1 MGIRDHGILR
11 GGVFLF
17 LSASAQLNNDGD
29 RLRSLVPWWP
39 LLNFKVWS
47 EAMRPSLGGTCL
59 GRSTGDQWREV
70 GGTRQHGRGGCHGK
84 GGIKKKH
91 IIFFDVFFW
100 GEKLLKI
107 ECVCV

>member
-84 GGIKKKH
+84 GGIKKNTS
-91 IIFFDVFFW
+91 FFLMFFL
-100 GEKLLKI
+100 GGRNF
-107 ECVCV
+107 